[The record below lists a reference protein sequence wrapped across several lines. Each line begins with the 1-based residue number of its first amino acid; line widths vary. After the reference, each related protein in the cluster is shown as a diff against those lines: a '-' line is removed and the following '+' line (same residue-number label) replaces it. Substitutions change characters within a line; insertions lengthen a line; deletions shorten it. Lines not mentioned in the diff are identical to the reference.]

1 MGNVKIVTLDEV
13 LSAEEEWRA
22 TYEMINLLEREL
34 FRQLGN
40 FDDCN
45 FTSLKIIQELVSTAK
60 SIAKG
65 QWKGIHTLLKMQE
78 TGVISEQ

>member
-22 TYEMINLLEREL
+22 TYEMINLLEKEI

-40 FDDCN
+40 FDDAS
-45 FTSLKIIQELVSTAK
+45 FASLKVIQELVSTAK
-60 SIAKG
+60 SIAKS
-65 QWKGIHTLLKMQE
+65 QWEGIHILLKTQA
-78 TGVISEQ
+78 TGVIKEH

>member
-1 MGNVKIVTLDEV
+1 MGNVKICTLDDV

-22 TYEMINLLEREL
+22 TYEMINLLEKEL

-40 FDDCN
+40 FDDHN
-45 FTSLKIIQELVSTAK
+45 FASLKVIQELVSTAK

-65 QWKGIHTLLKMQE
+65 QWKGIHILLKME
-78 TGVISEQ
+78 ATGVIKEQ